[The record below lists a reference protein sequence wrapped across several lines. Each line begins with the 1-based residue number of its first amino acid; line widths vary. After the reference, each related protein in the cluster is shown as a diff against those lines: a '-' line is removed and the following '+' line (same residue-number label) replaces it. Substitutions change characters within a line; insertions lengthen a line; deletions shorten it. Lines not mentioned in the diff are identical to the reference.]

1 MSAKIDVWKDGW
13 VKGTHLVW
21 MILQGKFS
29 ISFLELIVSC
39 GLVDT
44 QELVVVFPHVGME
57 SIWTLLLLLWLVLGA
72 MIERG
77 FLFER
82 E

>member
-1 MSAKIDVWKDGW
+1 MIDVWKDRL

-21 MILQGKFS
+21 MIFQGELS
-29 ISFLELIVSC
+29 ISFLELIVRC

-44 QELVVVFPHVGME
+44 QELVVVFPHVGTE
-57 SIWTLLLLLWLVLGA
+57 SSCMLLLSRLVLGA

-77 FLFER
+77 GFF
-82 E
+82 